1 MVLRPGEIDAVR
13 RALDQ
18 RKAARATIHRLSQVR
33 DSTGGWVDTYTPVHT
48 YDCTF
53 SPFPITPLE
62 RETATNVRVIS
73 AWQFLFPSGV
83 DIIST
88 DRLVVGTR
96 TWEVVQA
103 GTRSTDLQTRVVAQE
118 VTV

>member
-1 MVLRPGEIDAVR
+1 MRLRPGELDALR
-13 RALDQ
+13 RVLDTQ
-18 RKAARATIHRLSQVR
+18 KTAQATVHRLAQVR
-33 DSTGGWVDTYTPVHT
+33 DSTGGWIDTYAPIHT
-48 YDCTF
+48 YDCSF